1 MKWILDK
8 GLKPGI
14 WHVLIID
21 GDELDPDS
29 YCEVMFKGK
38 NAEQW
43 ANDYGKSLE
52 LNGGHR

>member
-1 MKWILDK
+1 MKWILHK